1 MCEKAEA
8 LTNEKSLNKAHER
21 LQELHTIWKEIGPVK
36 RELRENIWERF
47 KAATRVIHKK
57 RNDYFLELKEK
68 NLKAAEKKEEICQQI
83 EALFATPIDS
93 HSAWQK
99 ASQSLQELEKDWK
112 GIGRL
117 DKLENKKAWN
127 RLRLVLND
135 FYQKKMSSIKNVKT
149 LIKTK
154 LIRR

>member
-8 LTNEKSLNKAHER
+8 LTNEKSLNKAHDR
-21 LQELHTIWKEIGPVK
+21 LQELHTLWKEIGPVK

-68 NLKAAEKKEEICQQI
+68 NLKAAEKKGRNMSANRSTFCE
-83 EALFATPIDS
+83 PIDS

-117 DKLENKKAWN
+117 GKLENKKAWN
-127 RLRLVLND
+127 RLRLVLNN
-135 FYQKKMSSIKNVKT
+135 FYQQKNEFYKER
-149 LIKTK
+149 KHS
-154 LIRR
+154 